1 MSTRHTITI
10 RFRAMQLEK
19 VADALDLLIDKDW
32 EYFTGGERSA
42 ATSARK
48 IVMKAQMEIA
58 DRIELNGRQPR
69 SKRLA
74 SLQQKDE

>member
-42 ATSARK
+42 STGTWRANVRK
-48 IVMKAQMEIA
+48 KRQEA
-58 DRIELNGRQPR
+58 D
-69 SKRLA
+69 
-74 SLQQKDE
+74 DD